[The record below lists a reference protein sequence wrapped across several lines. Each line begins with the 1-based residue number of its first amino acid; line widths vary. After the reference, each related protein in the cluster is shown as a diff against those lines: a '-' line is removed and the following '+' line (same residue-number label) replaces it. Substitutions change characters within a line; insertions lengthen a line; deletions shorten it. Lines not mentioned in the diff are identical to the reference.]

1 MKLKK
6 FNSMN
11 DLSDYASD
19 LIIDEINQM
28 PNLLLCTA
36 TGNSPTET
44 YKKLVEKKQG
54 FKTDKL
60 RILKLDEWGGISP
73 ENPESCES
81 YLQKNVIGPLQIH
94 AENYIGFQSN
104 TSIPEN
110 EILKVRN
117 YLDQMGPIDICILG
131 LGMNGHVALN
141 EPNEILQPYCHLA
154 QLSETTKTHPMVK
167 NMSENPTYG
176 LTIGMADILQSQKI
190 ILIVCGKNKQQIV
203 NKLME
208 KKITTSLPASFLW
221 LHNRVECLILDE

>member
-6 FNSMN
+6 FNSMH
-11 DLSDYASD
+11 DLSDYASN
-19 LIIDEINQM
+19 LIIEEINQK
-28 PNLLLCTA
+28 PDLLFCTA

-44 YKKLVEKKQG
+44 YKKLVEKKQT
-54 FKTDKL
+54 FKIDKL

-81 YLQKNVIGPLQIH
+81 YLQKNVIVPLQIH
-94 AENYIGFQSN
+94 AENYISFQSN
-104 TSIPEN
+104 SEVPEN

-117 YLDQMGPIDICILG
+117 YIEERGPIDICILG
-131 LGMNGHVALN
+131 LGMNGHIALN

-176 LTIGMADILQSQKI
+176 LTIGVADILQSKKI
-190 ILIVCGKNKQQIV
+190 ILIVCGKNKQAIIS
-203 NKLME
+203 KLLE

-221 LHNRVECLILDE
+221 LHNATECLILDE